1 MRKSKLLLP
10 STAASHRHTVTQPR
24 CGERRP
30 AETMDTLAAM
40 LAVLVLGAGVA
51 GDHGAAHSD
60 VRCKCVCPNPEIINA
75 TSPQAETRRI
85 YIKNVAPRCVS
96 LALSPVMTHPH

>member
-1 MRKSKLLLP
+1 MVSGD
-10 STAASHRHTVTQPR
+10 QP
-24 CGERRP
+24 RP
-30 AETMDTLAAM
+30 AETMDTMAPM
-40 LAVLVLGAGVA
+40 FAVLVLGAGVA

-96 LALSPVMTHPH
+96 PSPLMTHSHK

>member
-1 MRKSKLLLP
+1 MVSGD
-10 STAASHRHTVTQPR
+10 Q
-24 CGERRP
+24 RRP
-30 AETMDTLAAM
+30 VETMGTLAAM

-85 YIKNVAPRCVS
+85 YIKNVAPRYVS
-96 LALSPVMTHPH
+96 LSPVMTHPH

>member
-10 STAASHRHTVTQPR
+10 STAVSHRHTVTQPR

-30 AETMDTLAAM
+30 AETMDTMAPM
-40 LAVLVLGAGVA
+40 FAVLVLGAGVA

-85 YIKNVAPRCVS
+85 YIKNVAPRYVS
-96 LALSPVMTHPH
+96 PSPLMTHSHK

>member
-30 AETMDTLAAM
+30 AETMDTMAPM
-40 LAVLVLGAGVA
+40 FAVLVLGAGVA

-96 LALSPVMTHPH
+96 LSPLMTHSHK

>member
-1 MRKSKLLLP
+1 
-10 STAASHRHTVTQPR
+10 
-24 CGERRP
+24 
-30 AETMDTLAAM
+30 MDTMAAM
-40 LAVLVLGAGVA
+40 FAVLVLGAGVA

-96 LALSPVMTHPH
+96 PSPLMTHPSK